1 MIELITIS
9 KAGENWYLN
18 KVIVN
23 SQHIAMVIESNE
35 HDLLL
40 REGKIDLAL
49 DSKVKFSKVRMAAT
63 SGFDEFIAVG
73 SPSTI
78 MEKMNRNK
86 KQLLK
91 G

>member
-9 KAGENWYLN
+9 KTAEQWYLN
-18 KVIVN
+18 KVVVN

-35 HDLLL
+35 HNRLL

-49 DSKVKFSKVRMAAT
+49 DSNVQFSKIKMAAI
-63 SGFDEFIAVG
+63 SGFNEFIAIG
-73 SPSTI
+73 SPSVI
-78 MEKMNRNK
+78 MEKMNRNT